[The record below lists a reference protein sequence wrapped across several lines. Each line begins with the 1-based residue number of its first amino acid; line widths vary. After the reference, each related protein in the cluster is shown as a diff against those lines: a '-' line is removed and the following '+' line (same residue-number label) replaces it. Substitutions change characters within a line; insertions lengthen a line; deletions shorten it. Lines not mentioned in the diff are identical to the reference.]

1 MSAENPY
8 EEVEQG
14 WQDLIAAANRILAA
28 ANKIKTGARSV
39 DGYDIERTLKKHKPE
54 LMRKHLEGLQSHR
67 RERRV

>member
-8 EEVEQG
+8 EEAERG

-39 DGYDIERTLKKHKPE
+39 DGYEIERTLKKHKPE

-67 RERRV
+67 REHRV